1 MSGGGGNTQTVQ
13 QSVPQYLQDQH
24 QQNLTDANA
33 VNGMEYQPYTG
44 PRIAGW
50 TDDQTNAFNML
61 RGSLGAWQPAVNTAT
76 AAASGIASG
85 QNTVPQVR
93 APSQAFSAQS
103 YLSANPDVAEWAKAA
118 HAATGQSLGDLAL
131 QHWNSNGMA
140 EGRSGAIPQM
150 QAAQMQAA
158 QMQAA
163 QMQAVQMNR
172 GDIRDVAAQRFTDAN
187 LNGYLNPYTQSVIDT
202 TLNTLSRQNDVL
214 QNQANARAAAAG
226 AFGGSRQAVMNAE
239 NNRNY
244 LDQAATTT
252 AQLNDRNF
260 TQAQNAIA
268 GDQNRALQATMANQG
283 MDWNVVN
290 GNANLQQ
297 QANATNANFQQQ
309 GNAANAGYQ
318 QQASATNAGYQ
329 QQASATNSGRQW
341 DAASL
346 NANQAMQAALANQ
359 SAALQGTGQQLTAA
373 QLLAALGG
381 QGQQYSRNDVN
392 ALLGIGGTQQAYNQS
407 NLDLAYNDFLS
418 QRDYLSKQLAAR
430 NNYLNPGMSMGGTS
444 TTTLPGA
451 SWLQTGIGSLA
462 GLGGAYSMLTG
473 NPIFGT
479 GGLLGS
485 LGSGAA
491 GTITT
496 PILDSTASGLGSM
509 IA

>member
-1 MSGGGGNTQTVQ
+1 MSGGGSGNTQTVQ
-13 QSVPQYLQDQH
+13 QSVPPYLQNQH
-24 QQNLTDANA
+24 QQNLTDANN
-33 VNGMEYQPYTG
+33 VTGMEYQPYTG

-61 RGSLGAWQPAVNTAT
+61 RGSLGTWQPAVNTAT
-76 AAASGIASG
+76 TAASGIASG
-85 QNTVPQVR
+85 QQAVPQVR
-93 APSQAFSAQS
+93 PASQQFNAQS
-103 YLSANPDVAEWAKAA
+103 YLSANPDVAAWAKEQAV
-118 HAATGQSLGDLAL
+118 ATGKSLDQLANE
-131 QHWNSNGMA
+131 HWNTFGMA
-140 EGRSGAIPQM
+140 ENRSGAMQAIQAPQM
-150 QAAQMQAA
+150 QAAQMD
-158 QMQAA
+158 
-163 QMQAVQMNR
+163 R
-172 GDIRDVAAQRFTDAN
+172 GNIRDVSAQKFTDAD
-187 LNGYLNPYTQSVIDT
+187 LNSYMNPYTQSVIDT

-260 TQAQNAIA
+260 TQAQSAIA
-268 GDQNRALQATMANQG
+268 GDQNRALQAGMANQN
-283 MDWNVVN
+283 MDWNVTN

-297 QANATNANFQQQ
+297 QANATNA
-309 GNAANAGYQ
+309 GL
-318 QQASATNAGYQ
+318 
-329 QQASATNSGRQW
+329 QW
-341 DAASL
+341 DATAL
-346 NANQAMQAALANQ
+346 NANQGMQAALANQ
-359 SAALQGTGQQLTAA
+359 SAGLQGAGQQLTAA

-381 QGQQYSRNDVN
+381 QGQQYSRNDAN

-407 NLDLAYNDFLS
+407 NLDLAYNDFLN
-418 QRDYLSKQLAAR
+418 QRNYLSQQLAAR

-444 TTTLPGA
+444 STTMPGA
-451 SWLQTGIGSLA
+451 SWLQAGIGSLA

-479 GGLLGS
+479 GGLLGG
-485 LGSGAA
+485 LGSSAA
-491 GTITT
+491 GTITA